1 MFILRDLLPP
11 LQGAF
16 SDTRLGRERAQWFT
30 YTLLSVV
37 VPFTSSM
44 TSNLLRTL
52 RTLFGLSPDSQRF
65 YTFMASPTLPW
76 ERLWRVLRGL
86 IPAPLTDGRV
96 VVALDDFINPKVGRK
111 IFGCESIFDH
121 AAKSNQSKYPWAQN
135 VVAVGLLKLVK
146 GRWACLPLAFR
157 FYLPEK
163 AIKAKTL
170 NVKKGG
176 KVVPFQTKL
185 AQAAAMI
192 IEIASCFAGTP
203 VLVVTD
209 SWFGNN
215 GLFKPVREALGL
227 QFHLLS
233 RLRVTSM
240 LYGLPPERRP
250 KQRGAKR
257 KYGEKLGSAADL
269 AVQFRH
275 LAERC
280 TVHLY
285 GKSREVLFYEQ
296 VFMVKTLKCPVRV
309 VWVYRKTR
317 YVALF
322 TTDLRLSV
330 EQIISLYGA
339 RWKIESGFKELK
351 QEIGSQKSQT
361 RNAYAVTNHL
371 QFCMMAVTLTWIYA
385 ARLRPNP
392 QRRHKVKGR
401 TSFAFSDVRRIIAE
415 AALSGD
421 FEGVCPKPTSPPD
434 KSLVTAMLRMVA

>member
-1 MFILRDLLPP
+1 MFILRDILPP
-11 LQGAF
+11 LQAAF
-16 SDTRLGRERAQWFT
+16 SATQLGRERAQWFT
-30 YTLLSVV
+30 YTLLAVV

-52 RTLFGLSPDSQRF
+52 TTLFGLSVSRRRF
-65 YTFMASPTLPW
+65 YTFMASPSLPW
-76 ERLWRVLRGL
+76 AQLWGVLWGL
-86 IPAPLTDGRV
+86 IPAPLTEGRLV
-96 VVALDDFINPKVGRK
+96 LALDDFINPKVGRK

-121 AAKSNQSKYPWAQN
+121 AAKANQSKYPWAQN
-135 VVAVGLLKLVK
+135 VVAVGLLKQIK
-146 GRWACLPLAFR
+146 DRWACLPMAFR
-157 FYLPEK
+157 FYLPQK
-163 AIKAKTL
+163 AIDAQTL

-176 KVVPFQTKL
+176 QVAPFQTKL
-185 AQAAAMI
+185 AQAAGMI
-192 IEIASCFAGTP
+192 IEIASYFAGVP

-233 RLRVTSM
+233 RLRVTST
-240 LYGLPPERRP
+240 LYDLPPARRP

-257 KYGEKLGSAADL
+257 KYGQKLGSAANL
-269 AVQFRH
+269 AAQFRP
-275 LAERC
+275 LAQRY
-280 TVHLY
+280 TVYLY
-285 GKSREVLFYEQ
+285 GKFREVHAYDQ
-296 VFMVKTLKCPVRV
+296 VFMLKTLRCPVRV
-309 VWVYRKTR
+309 VWVYRKTQWL
-317 YVALF
+317 ALF

-330 EQIISLYGA
+330 EQVISLYGA

-385 ARLRPNP
+385 DRLRPNP

-415 AALSGD
+415 AALHED
-421 FEGVCPKPTSPPD
+421 FEGVCPKPTNPPH
-434 KSLVTAMLRMVA
+434 KSLVDALLRMVA

>member
-1 MFILRDLLPP
+1 MCILRDLLPP
-11 LQGAF
+11 LQDAF
-16 SDTRLGRERAQWFT
+16 SDTHLGRQRAQWFV
-30 YTLLSVV
+30 YTLLSVI

-44 TSNLLRTL
+44 TSNLLRTVQ
-52 RTLFGLSPDSQRF
+52 TLFGLSVSSRRF
-65 YTFMASPTLPW
+65 YTFMASPSLPW
-76 ERLWRVLRGL
+76 ARLWRVLWGS
-86 IPAPLTDGRV
+86 IPAPLTDGRLV
-96 VVALDDFINPKVGRK
+96 LALDDFINPKVGRK

-121 AAKSNQSKYPWAQN
+121 AAKSNQSNYPWAQN
-135 VVAVGLLKLVK
+135 VVVVGLLTLVK
-146 GRWACLPLAFR
+146 SRWACLPLAFR
-157 FYLPEK
+157 FYLPQK
-163 AIKAKTL
+163 SIKAKTL
-170 NVKKGG
+170 NVTKGAE
-176 KVVPFQTKL
+176 VVPFQTKL
-185 AQAAAMI
+185 AQAAVMI
-192 IEIASCFAGTP
+192 IEIASYFAGVP

-215 GLFKPVREALGL
+215 GLFKPVRQALGL

-233 RLRVTSM
+233 RLRVSSV
-240 LYGLPPERRP
+240 LYGLPAQRRP
-250 KQRGAKR
+250 NQRGARR

-269 AVQFRH
+269 AVEFRN
-275 LAERC
+275 LAQRYR
-280 TVHLY
+280 VHLY
-285 GKSREVLFYEQ
+285 GKVREVLAYEQ

-309 VWVYRKTR
+309 VWVYRKTQ

-392 QRRHKVKGR
+392 QRRHQVKGR

-415 AALSGD
+415 AALSED
-421 FEGVCPKPTSPPD
+421 FEGVCPKPTSPPN
-434 KSLVTAMLRMVA
+434 KSLVATLLRMVA

>member
-1 MFILRDLLPP
+1 MS
-11 LQGAF
+11 A
-16 SDTRLGRERAQWFT
+16 
-30 YTLLSVV
+30 
-37 VPFTSSM
+37 
-44 TSNLLRTL
+44 NLLRSL
-52 RTLFGLSPDSQRF
+52 QTLFGLDLNRRRF
-65 YTFMASPTLPW
+65 YTFMASPKLPW
-76 ERLWRVLRGL
+76 ERLWRVLWGL
-86 IPAPLTDGRV
+86 IPAPLTDGRLV
-96 VVALDDFINPKVGRK
+96 VVLDDFINPKVGRK

-135 VVAVGLLKLVK
+135 VVAVGLLKLIK
-146 GRWACLPLAFR
+146 DRWAQLPLAFR
-157 FYLPEK
+157 FYLPKK
-163 AIKAKTL
+163 AIEAKTI
-170 NVKKGG
+170 NVTKGG
-176 KVVPFQTKL
+176 KVAPFQTKL

-192 IEIASCFAGTP
+192 IEIASCFGGAP

-233 RLRVTSM
+233 RLRVTSV
-240 LYGLPPERRP
+240 LYGLPPERRS
-250 KQRGAKR
+250 KQRGARR

-269 AVQFRH
+269 AARFRY
-275 LAERC
+275 LAQSY

-285 GKSREVLFYEQ
+285 GKSREVLAYEQ
-296 VFMVKTLKCPVRV
+296 VFMLKTLKCPVRV
-309 VWVYRKTR
+309 VWVYRKTQ

-322 TTDLRLSV
+322 TTDLSLSV
-330 EQIISLYGA
+330 EQIIGLYGA

-361 RNAYAVTNHL
+361 RDAYAVTNHL

-415 AALSGD
+415 AALSED

-434 KSLVTAMLRMVA
+434 KSLVATLLRMVA

>member
-11 LQGAF
+11 LQSAF
-16 SDTRLGRERAQWFT
+16 SDTPLGRQRAQWFA
-30 YTLLSVV
+30 YTLLAVV

-52 RTLFGLSPDSQRF
+52 HTLFGLSPDSSRF

-76 ERLWRVLRGL
+76 DQLWQVLWGL
-86 IPAPLTDGRV
+86 IPAPLTEGRLV
-96 VVALDDFINPKVGRK
+96 LVLDDFINPKVGRK

-135 VVAVGLLKLVK
+135 VVAVGLLKHIK
-146 GRWACLPLAFR
+146 GRWACLPMASR
-157 FYLPEK
+157 FYLPKK
-163 AIKAKTL
+163 AVEAKTI
-170 NVKKGG
+170 NVTKGG

-185 AQAAAMI
+185 AQAATMI
-192 IEIASCFAGTP
+192 IEIASYFSGVP
-203 VLVVTD
+203 ILVVTD

-215 GLFKPVREALGL
+215 GLFKPVRQALGL

-233 RLRVTSM
+233 RLRVSSA
-240 LYGLPPERRP
+240 LYALPAQRKP
-250 KQRGAKR
+250 KQRGATR
-257 KYGEKLGSAADL
+257 KYGEKWGSAADL

-275 LAERC
+275 LAQSY

-285 GKSREVLFYEQ
+285 GKSREVLAYEQ

-309 VWVYRKTR
+309 VWVYRKTQ

-330 EQIISLYGA
+330 QQIISLYGA

-351 QEIGSQKSQT
+351 QEIGSQTSQT

-371 QFCMMAVTLTWIYA
+371 QFCMMAITLTWIYA
-385 ARLRPNP
+385 ARMRPDP

-401 TSFAFSDVRRIIAE
+401 TGFAFSDVRRIIAE

-421 FEGVCPKPTSPPD
+421 FVGVCPKPSSPPD
-434 KSLVTAMLRMVA
+434 KSLVTALLRMVA

>member
-16 SDTRLGRERAQWFT
+16 SDTQLGRQRAQWFT
-30 YTLLSVV
+30 YTLLAVV

-44 TSNLLRTL
+44 TANLLRTL
-52 RTLFGLSPDSQRF
+52 HTLFGLSVKPKRF
-65 YTFMASPTLPW
+65 YSFMASPSLPW
-76 ERLWRVLRGL
+76 DRLWRLLWGL
-86 IPAPLTDGRV
+86 IPAPLTDERLV
-96 VVALDDFINPKVGRK
+96 LALDDFINPKVGRK

-121 AAKSNQSKYPWAQN
+121 AAKSNQSRYPWAQN
-135 VVAVGLLKLVK
+135 VVAVGLLTLVK
-146 GRWACLPLAFR
+146 DRWACLPLAFR
-157 FYLPEK
+157 FYLPKK
-163 AIKAKTL
+163 AIEAKTL
-170 NVKKGG
+170 NVQKGG
-176 KVVPFQTKL
+176 QVAPFQTKL

-192 IEIASCFAGTP
+192 IQIASYFAGVP

-215 GLFKPVREALGL
+215 GLFKPVRQALGL

-233 RLRVTSM
+233 RLRVTSV
-240 LYGLPPERRP
+240 LYDLAPERRP
-250 KQRGAKR
+250 KQRGANR
-257 KYGEKLGSAADL
+257 KYGQKLGSAADL
-269 AVQFRH
+269 AAQFRN
-275 LAERC
+275 LAKRY

-285 GKSREVLFYEQ
+285 GKSREVLAYEQ
-296 VFMVKTLKCPVRV
+296 VFMLKTLKCPVRV
-309 VWVYRKTR
+309 VWVYRKTQ

-330 EQIISLYGA
+330 EQIIGLYGA

-351 QEIGSQKSQT
+351 QEIGSQTSQT

-415 AALSGD
+415 AALRED
-421 FEGVCPKPTSPPD
+421 FVGVCPKPTSPPH
-434 KSLVTAMLRMVA
+434 KSLVDALLRMVA

>member
-1 MFILRDLLPP
+1 MFILRDILPP
-11 LQGAF
+11 LQTAF
-16 SDTRLGRERAQWFT
+16 SDTKLGRERAHWFV
-30 YTLLSVV
+30 YTLLSVI

-52 RTLFGLSPDSQRF
+52 HTLFGISLDQARF
-65 YTFMASPTLPW
+65 YTFMASSTLPW
-76 ERLWRVLRGL
+76 ERLWRVLWDL
-86 IPAPLTDGRV
+86 IPHPLTNERLV
-96 VVALDDFINPKVGRK
+96 LALDDFINPKVGRK

-146 GRWACLPLAFR
+146 GRWACLPMAFR
-157 FYLPEK
+157 FYLPKK
-163 AIKAKTL
+163 AIQAKTI

-176 KVVPFQTKL
+176 KVTPFQTKMV
-185 AQAAAMI
+185 QAAAMI
-192 IEIASCFAGTP
+192 IEIASHFAGVP

-215 GLFKPVREALGL
+215 GLFKPVRQALGL

-250 KQRGAKR
+250 KQRGANR
-257 KYGEKLGSAADL
+257 KYGQKLGSAADL
-269 AVQFRH
+269 AAQFRN
-275 LAERC
+275 LATC
-280 TVHLY
+280 YKVLLY
-285 GKSREVLFYEQ
+285 GKSREVLAYDQ
-296 VFMVKTLKCPVRV
+296 VFMLKTLRCPVRV

-317 YVALF
+317 WVALF

-330 EQIISLYGA
+330 EQIVSFYGA

-371 QFCMMAVTLTWIYA
+371 QFCMMAITLTWIYA
-385 ARLRPNP
+385 DRLRPDP
-392 QRRHKVKGR
+392 ERRHKVKGR

-415 AALSGD
+415 AALRED
-421 FEGVCPKPTSPPD
+421 FVGVCPKPTSPPR
-434 KSLVTAMLRMVA
+434 KPLVDALLRMIA